1 MLRNIKSFNL
11 PEIEE
16 KVLALWKERGI
27 FKKSITP
34 AKGKKVKQFNFWEG
48 PPTANG
54 RPGIHHVLARVFK
67 DVFVRYKTM
76 QGFVVPRKAGWDTH
90 GLPVE
95 LQVEKQ
101 LELSSKKDIEAYG
114 ISAFNQKCRE
124 SAGVHKSE
132 FEKLTERIG
141 FWLDMEDPYVTYHNT
156 YIESLWWIIKQL
168 SLKGLLYEG
177 HKVVP
182 WCPRCGTAL
191 SSHEIAQGYKTVTD
205 KSVYIKFKLLVNN
218 KQQAINNKQIHI
230 GENTYILSWTTT
242 PWTLPGNVAL
252 AVGEDISYDVI
263 RVDGKSE
270 LYVIASELVRAVF
283 PHEQIE
289 TIHKNILGKNL
300 VGLSYEPLFDI
311 AEFKK
316 SETAYKVYSADFVT
330 TTDGTGVVHT
340 AVMYGEDDYTLG
352 KKIGLPQYH
361 TVDEAGKFIKG
372 VPDLAGRFVKSN
384 ETEKII
390 FEYLEKQKRLVST
403 VPYEHEYPYCWRCGT
418 PLLYYARTSWFVEMT
433 QLKKKLIASNESVNW
448 VPSHIKQGRFGEWL
462 KEVKDWNFSRERYW
476 GTPLPVWR
484 CTHCTHIQ
492 VLGSKEELIA
502 TQPKSMTRFILMR
515 HGGALHNTKH
525 IISGDVKKS
534 VQFPLTKK
542 GIGDVKRTA
551 QKLVQKHIDIIIS
564 SDLYRTHQTAEIVS
578 QFTGAKVVFDKRLR
592 EIYLGELEGQSV
604 DRYDALFPT
613 YEDRFLKFPE
623 KGEALIA
630 VAARMYDF
638 VKDIEKKYA
647 GKNVLVVSHEYP
659 LWMLE
664 SVLSGKSQE
673 ESITYKKQRGGDFI
687 KTAQSMDVSFVPFPR
702 NEQGLGDLHRP
713 YIDEITF
720 ACEKCHAPMR
730 RVKEVADVWFDSGS
744 MPFAQGHFPFAQK
757 NSKSQK
763 ISKPE
768 LYPADYISEAVDQTR
783 GWFYT
788 LLAVATA
795 LDLPTPYKNV
805 ICLGLIH
812 DKHGQKMSKSKGNIV
827 DPWALI
833 QKYGVDSIRW
843 YFYTV
848 NAPGDPKNFD
858 EEEVGKAFRRTL
870 MVIYNS
876 FAFLQMYGLDKRNLI
891 DMPSTPYVLDR
902 WILVR
907 LALMTREVTTNMDM
921 YDLTKATIAIESFID
936 DLSRWYIRRSRRRF
950 QKPEN
955 IKDLQSASQ
964 VLAYTLLQF
973 SKIIAPFTP
982 FFAESI
988 YQSLKKDHS
997 FSKKDSVHLELV
1009 PTFKIKASDEGLV
1022 SVMSWARDIASSVL
1036 AKRAELQIKVRQ
1048 PLAKLTLQG
1057 KKPKGSFVPD
1067 ILEIIRDE
1075 VNVKEITFSS
1085 ELVDG
1090 EMFILDTTITPEL
1103 KTEGLLRELT
1113 RAVQEL
1119 RQDAG
1124 YVPKDSIILA
1134 LSSTSDIEAMV
1145 RIHEAFIKKEVGAR
1159 VLTIGKMEKFD
1170 AEIDTKLD
1178 GKRLWMG
1185 ARKK

>member
-1 MLRNIKSFNL
+1 MLRNVKSFNL

-34 AKGKKVKQFNFWEG
+34 AKGKKVKRFNFWEG

-141 FWLDMEDPYVTYHNT
+141 FWLDMENPYVTYHNN
-156 YIESLWWIIKQL
+156 YIESLWWIIKQM

-205 KSVYIKFKLLVNN
+205 KSVYIKFKIQNSKFKSSNPKL
-218 KQQAINNKQIHI
+218 KI

-252 AVGEDISYDVI
+252 AVGEHILYDAI
-263 RVDGKSE
+263 RVEGKSE
-270 LYVIASELVRAVF
+270 VYILASDLVRAVF
-283 PHEQIE
+283 PHERIE
-289 TIHKNILGKNL
+289 TVHKHILGKDL
-300 VGLSYEPLFDI
+300 VGFSYEPLFHI
-311 AEFKK
+311 SEFKK
-316 SETAYKVYSADFVT
+316 SETAYKIYAADFVT

-340 AVMYGEDDYTLG
+340 AVMYGEDDYELG
-352 KKIGLPQYH
+352 KKIRLPQYH
-361 TVDEAGKFIKG
+361 TVDEAGKFIVG
-372 VPDLAGRFVKSN
+372 VPDLAGRFVKSG

-390 FEYLEKQKRLVST
+390 FEHLQKHNALLAI

-433 QLKKKLIASNESVNW
+433 KLKKKLLASNEEVNW
-448 VPSHIKQGRFGEWL
+448 IPSHIKQGRFGEWL
-462 KEVKDWNFSRERYW
+462 KDVKDWNFSRERYW

-484 CTHCTHIQ
+484 CSQCAHTQ
-492 VLGSKEELIA
+492 VIGSKEELIA
-502 TQPKSMTRFILMR
+502 TQPKHITNFILMR
-515 HGGALHNTKH
+515 HGGSLHNVKRITN
-525 IISGDVKKS
+525 GDVKKS
-534 VQFPLTKK
+534 LQYPLTKK
-542 GIGDVKRTA
+542 GELEVKRTA
-551 QKLVQKHIDIIIS
+551 KKLAQKGIDVILC
-564 SDLYRTHQTAEIVS
+564 SDFYRTHQTAQIVS
-578 QFTGAKVVFDKRLR
+578 GVIGTKIIIDKRLR
-592 EIYLGELEGQSV
+592 EISFGELEGQSI
-604 DRYDALFPT
+604 DRYNALFSDYEAKFMKAPEGGETLSSVAQRMNEFTQDILKT
-613 YEDRFLKFPE
+613 Y
-623 KGEALIA
+623 KGKTVLI
-630 VAARMYDF
+630 
-638 VKDIEKKYA
+638 I
-647 GKNVLVVSHEYP
+647 SHEDA

-664 SVLSGKSQE
+664 AVLSGRSQE
-673 ESITYKKQRGGDFI
+673 ESIALKKQADGGFI
-687 KTAQSMDVSFVPFPR
+687 KTAQTMSREFVSFPR
-702 NEQGLGDLHRP
+702 NEQGLGDMHRP
-713 YIDEITF
+713 YIDVITF
-720 ACEKCHAPMR
+720 PCAQCSAPMY
-730 RVKEVADVWFDSGS
+730 RVKEVVDVWFDSGS
-744 MPFAQGHFPFAQK
+744 MPLAQNHWPFEQTQK
-757 NSKSQK
+757 LNSKLQK
-763 ISKPE
+763 LE
-768 LYPADYISEAVDQTR
+768 NFPADYISEAVDQTR

-812 DKHGQKMSKSKGNIV
+812 DKNGQKMSKSKGNIV

-848 NAPGDPKNFD
+848 NAPGDAKNFD
-858 EEEVGKAFRRTL
+858 ENEVAQAFRRTL

-876 FAFLQMYGLDKRNLI
+876 FAFLKMYGADKRNLASVPASAHI
-891 DMPSTPYVLDR
+891 LDK
-902 WILVR
+902 WILAR
-907 LALMTREVTTNMDM
+907 LAILTRDVSAAMDA
-921 YDLTKATIAIESFID
+921 YDITRATSAIELFID

-955 IKDLQSASQ
+955 SKELQEASQ

-973 SKIIAPFTP
+973 SKVLAPFTP

-988 YQSLKKDHS
+988 YQSLKKDHT
-997 FSKKDSVHLELV
+997 FAKKDSVHLESFPLYPV
-1009 PTFKIKASDEGLV
+1009 KASDEGVV
-1022 SVMSWARDIASSVL
+1022 SVMSWARDIASGVL
-1036 AKRAELQIKVRQ
+1036 AKRAELQLKVRQ
-1048 PLAKLTLQG
+1048 PLARLTIQG
-1057 KKPKGSFVPD
+1057 KKPRGSFVQD
-1067 ILEIIRDE
+1067 IIDIICDE
-1075 VNVKEITFSS
+1075 VNVKEIVFSAD
-1085 ELVDG
+1085 LAGG
-1090 EMFILDTTITPEL
+1090 EKFVLDTTITPEL

-1113 RAVQEL
+1113 RAIQEL

-1124 YVPKDSIILA
+1124 YVPKDTIILA
-1134 LSSTSDIEAMV
+1134 LESTSDIESLV
-1145 RIHEAFIKKEVGAR
+1145 RTHEAFIKKEVGAR

-1170 AEIDTKLD
+1170 VEVDTKLD

-1185 ARKK
+1185 ARRK